1 MTLLPLNSNW
11 NNPLVSMPSLNISL
25 GKFAV
30 VRNSMSII
38 NVVDVSTQLA
48 SDVYLGHEATKCAFK
63 SAKTPERKSASV
75 LL

>member
-1 MTLLPLNSNW
+1 
-11 NNPLVSMPSLNISL
+11 MPSLNIFL
-25 GKFAV
+25 GKFAA

-48 SDVYLGHEATKCAFK
+48 SDIYLGHEATKCACK
-63 SAKTPERKSASV
+63 SARKTPERKSASV